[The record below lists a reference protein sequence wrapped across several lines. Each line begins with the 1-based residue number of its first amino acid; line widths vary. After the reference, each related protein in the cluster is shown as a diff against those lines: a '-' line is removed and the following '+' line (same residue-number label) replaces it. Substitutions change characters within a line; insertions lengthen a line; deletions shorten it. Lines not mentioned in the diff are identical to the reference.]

1 MCLIV
6 DTNLAGVVF
15 GNPGQNDFRPII
27 DWLAKTGKLV
37 VGGRLSRELDRHNS
51 VRRFIR
57 VLQQAGRVRVI
68 PSVETD
74 SEITRIA
81 DLCVSDDP
89 HIIALAR
96 ISGARVLC
104 SRDNNLHRDFTNT
117 GLISDPR
124 GRIYQNATHLKL
136 LRRFGHTSACR
147 RSMGG

>member
-6 DTNLAGVVF
+6 DTNLAAAVF
-15 GNPGQNDFRPII
+15 GSPPQNDFYPII
-27 DWLAKTGKLV
+27 DWLMSRKKIGRLV
-37 VGGRLSRELDRHNS
+37 VGGRLSRELDRVSS

-117 GLISDPR
+117 RAGLK
-124 GRIYQNATHLKL
+124 N
-136 LRRFGHTSACR
+136 TSA
-147 RSMGG
+147 